1 MILKINNIFISFF
14 LLLQIFLATP
24 APALAQSYP
33 TKTVKIIVPWPA
45 GGATDSLARLISSRL
60 SEAMNQ
66 PFVIENKSGAS
77 GFIGTEYVAKSPPDG
92 YTLLFITASTHAISP
107 NLFKNLPYDAVKDF
121 SPIAGVAIGSMLLV
135 SPTNAPFNNISE
147 LISFAKSKPGE
158 INYATYGNG
167 TTPHLAAELFMQA
180 TGIKMTHIPYRG
192 TGPASMAVISGE
204 VSVYFDAI
212 TSAMP
217 QIQSGK
223 LKAIAYTGLQRSQ
236 LVPDVPSIA
245 EFYPGFELSVWYG
258 LEAPAGTPKPIVDK
272 LNFQVNRI
280 LSTPDV
286 FEKLQSLGLMPLM
299 LKPDQFGNHI
309 AQQKGKWAD
318 VVKKANIPLS
328 E

>member
-1 MILKINNIFISFF
+1 MIFKINKIAISLF
-14 LLLQIFLATP
+14 LFLQLFVAMP
-24 APALAQSYP
+24 GFAQNYP
-33 TKTVKIIVPWPA
+33 IKPVKIIVPWPA

-66 PFVIENKSGAS
+66 SFIIENKSGAS
-77 GFIGTEYVAKSPPDG
+77 GFIGTEYVAKSIPDG

-107 NLFKNLPYDAVKDF
+107 NLFKNLPYDAIKDF

-135 SPTNAPFNNISE
+135 SPTNAPFNSVPE

-158 INYATYGNG
+158 LNYATYGNG

-236 LVPDVPSIA
+236 LVPDIPSIA

-258 LEAPAGTPKPIVDK
+258 LEAPAGTPKPIVDR
-272 LNFQVNRI
+272 LNAQVNRV

-286 FEKLQSLGLMPLM
+286 AEKLQSLGLMPLV
-299 LKPDQFGNHI
+299 LKPEQFGNHI
-309 AQQKGKWAD
+309 TQQKGKWAD
-318 VVKKANIPLS
+318 VVKKANIPIS
-328 E
+328 D

>member
-1 MILKINNIFISFF
+1 
-14 LLLQIFLATP
+14 
-24 APALAQSYP
+24 
-33 TKTVKIIVPWPA
+33 
-45 GGATDSLARLISSRL
+45 
-60 SEAMNQ
+60 MNQ
-66 PFVIENKSGAS
+66 SFIIENKSGAS
-77 GFIGTEYVAKSPPDG
+77 GFIGTEFAAKSAPDG

-135 SPTNAPFNNISE
+135 SPSNAPFNSVPE

-158 INYATYGNG
+158 LNYATYGNG

-180 TGIKMTHIPYRG
+180 TGIKMMHIPYRG

-223 LKAIAYTGLQRSQ
+223 IKAIAYTGLQRSQ
-236 LVPDVPSIA
+236 LVPDIPSIA

-272 LNFQVNRI
+272 LNAQVNRI
-280 LSTPDV
+280 LSAPDV
-286 FEKLQSLGLMPLM
+286 TEKLQSLGLMPLI
-299 LKPDQFGNHI
+299 LKPEQFGSHI

-318 VVKKANIPLS
+318 VVKKANIPLTD
-328 E
+328 

>member
-1 MILKINNIFISFF
+1 
-14 LLLQIFLATP
+14 
-24 APALAQSYP
+24 
-33 TKTVKIIVPWPA
+33 
-45 GGATDSLARLISSRL
+45 
-60 SEAMNQ
+60 MNQ
-66 PFVIENKSGAS
+66 SFIIENKSGAS
-77 GFIGTEYVAKSPPDG
+77 GFIGTEFVAKSAPDG

-135 SPTNAPFNNISE
+135 SPSNAPFNSVPE

-158 INYATYGNG
+158 LNYATYGNG

-223 LKAIAYTGLQRSQ
+223 IKAIAYTGLQRSQ
-236 LVPDVPSIA
+236 LVPDIPSIA

-272 LNFQVNRI
+272 LNAQVNRI
-280 LSTPDV
+280 LSAPDV
-286 FEKLQSLGLMPLM
+286 TEKLQSLGLMPLIF
-299 LKPDQFGNHI
+299 KPEQFGSHI

-318 VVKKANIPLS
+318 VVKKANIPLTD
-328 E
+328 

>member
-1 MILKINNIFISFF
+1 MTFKINNIFISLF
-14 LLLQIFLATP
+14 LLLQIFFVTP
-24 APALAQSYP
+24 VHAQSYP

-66 PFVIENKSGAS
+66 SFVIENKSGAS
-77 GFIGTEYVAKSPPDG
+77 GFIGTEYVAKSAPDG

-107 NLFKNLPYDAVKDF
+107 NLFKNLPYDAIKDF

-135 SPTNAPFNNISE
+135 SPTNAPFNSVPE

-158 INYATYGNG
+158 LNYATYGNG

-236 LVPDVPSIA
+236 LVPDIPSIA

-258 LEAPAGTPKPIVDK
+258 LEAPAGTPKIILDK

-286 FEKLQSLGLMPLM
+286 VEKLQSLGLMPLM

>member
-1 MILKINNIFISFF
+1 MIFTINKIIISLFV
-14 LLLQIFLATP
+14 LLQVFAVTP
-24 APALAQSYP
+24 CFAQNYP
-33 TKTVKIIVPWPA
+33 TRAVKIIVPWPA

-66 PFVIENKSGAS
+66 SFIIENKSGAS
-77 GFIGTEYVAKSPPDG
+77 GFIGTEFAAKSAPDG

-135 SPTNAPFNNISE
+135 SPSNAPFNSVPE

-158 INYATYGNG
+158 LNYATYGNG

-223 LKAIAYTGLQRSQ
+223 IKAIAYTGLQRSQ
-236 LVPDVPSIA
+236 LVPDIPSIA

-258 LEAPAGTPKPIVDK
+258 LEAPAGTPKPIADK
-272 LNFQVNRI
+272 LNAQVNRI
-280 LSTPDV
+280 LSAPDV
-286 FEKLQSLGLMPLM
+286 TEKLQSLGLMPLI
-299 LKPDQFGNHI
+299 LKPEQFGSHI

-318 VVKKANIPLS
+318 VVKKANIPLTD
-328 E
+328 

>member
-1 MILKINNIFISFF
+1 MIFKINNIFISLF
-14 LLLQIFLATP
+14 LLLQIFLVTP
-24 APALAQSYP
+24 VHAQSYP

-66 PFVIENKSGAS
+66 SFVIENKSGAS
-77 GFIGTEYVAKSPPDG
+77 GFIGTEYVAKSAPDG

-107 NLFKNLPYDAVKDF
+107 NLFKNLPYDAIKDF

-135 SPTNAPFNNISE
+135 SPTNAPFNNVPE

-158 INYATYGNG
+158 LNFATYGNG

-236 LVPDVPSIA
+236 LVPDIPSIA

-258 LEAPAGTPKPIVDK
+258 LEAPAGTPKIILDK
-272 LNFQVNRI
+272 LNLQVNRI

-286 FEKLQSLGLMPLM
+286 VEKLQSLGLMPLI

>member
-1 MILKINNIFISFF
+1 MIFKINNIFISLF
-14 LLLQIFLATP
+14 LLLQVFLATP
-24 APALAQSYP
+24 AHAQSYP
-33 TKTVKIIVPWPA
+33 AKTVKIIVPWPA
-45 GGATDSLARLISSRL
+45 GGATDSLARLISTRL

-66 PFVIENKSGAS
+66 SFVIENKSGAS
-77 GFIGTEYVAKSPPDG
+77 GFIGTDYVAKSTPDG

-107 NLFKNLPYDAVKDF
+107 NLFKNLPYDAIKDF

-135 SPTNAPFNNISE
+135 SPTNAPFNNVPE
-147 LISFAKSKPGE
+147 LIAFAKSKPSE
-158 INYATYGNG
+158 LNYATYGNG

-192 TGPASMAVISGE
+192 TGPASMAVTSGE

-236 LVPDVPSIA
+236 LVPEIPAIA

-258 LEAPAGTPKPIVDK
+258 LEAPAGTPRTILDK

-280 LSTPDV
+280 LSTQDV
-286 FEKLQSLGLMPLM
+286 VEKLQSLGLMPLI
-299 LKPDQFGNHI
+299 LKPDDFGKHI
-309 AQQKGKWAD
+309 AQQKAKWAD
-318 VVKKANIPLS
+318 VVKRANIPFN